1 MAIGSKRKTRRQ
13 IGAELTDWQLHLED
27 ELFLPQM
34 LLVSFGIFALCM
46 YSTLLV

>member
-13 IGAELTDWQLHLED
+13 IGAELTDWQLHLEN
-27 ELFLPQM
+27 EFFLPQM

-46 YSTLLV
+46 YGALLV